1 MGNSSSNGRWRVR
14 HEGHVQ
20 GVGGERDSTSDK
32 DQEECEH
39 KVKGVSEQGED
50 DTGEEE
56 DRRGGV
62 EEEVWVWEEMVSRG
76 VLFRGEESD
85 GRGGESE

>member
-39 KVKGVSEQGED
+39 KVKGCPSRARMIREKKRLGE
-50 DTGEEE
+50 
-56 DRRGGV
+56 V
-62 EEEVWVWEEMVSRG
+62 VWYKMYG
-76 VLFRGEESD
+76 YG
-85 GRGGESE
+85 